1 MDKGNGV
8 VILDKDVHN
17 QAMYKILSD
26 TTKFK
31 KLKEDVT
38 LKREG
43 QLQRFLRQLK
53 SKGFFNDNNY
63 SNVYPTGSQPARIYG
78 LPKIHKFTLVDPI
91 STLKFRPTASSISTY
106 NYNLAKFLCSLLSLH
121 LPSEFSA
128 QDSFTFVK
136 ELNQVSLN
144 GKFLVSFDV
153 TSLFTNIP
161 LNETINLAVDL
172 ILSNEPNLKINKDEL
187 KKLFFFATAQTH
199 FLFNGD
205 FFDQIDGVAMGS
217 PLAPVLAN
225 LFMGYHVKIWLD
237 ECDHDKPSYYRRYVD
252 DIFSDF
258 DSIDQARAFFDYLNS
273 KHENIKFTM
282 ETECNGK
289 LPFSDVY
296 MDNSGR
302 NFLTNV
308 FHKSTY
314 AGLLTNF
321 LSFTSFS
328 YKVSLI
334 KCLVYR
340 TYKINNT
347 WFSFQSDLDK
357 LTIILKKNLF
367 PSYLIGNIK
376 KKYIKQVQQKCSQ
389 QIDDPERIVECTQIV
404 ESQSMVVSP
413 QAVDSPRFVEP
424 PQVVENIAPRVRYF
438 KLPYVGKFSDLTK
451 VKLQNIVKK
460 YCKSVSIKIVF
471 TSLKIQN
478 FFSAKDKVP
487 DTLSSNVV
495 YKFKCAS
502 CTATYIG
509 ETSRHFKTG
518 KIEHVRKDKMSHIY
532 KHHHAKEECFNSYND
547 SCFSILDTA
556 STKFQLRLKGGMY
569 IGWENPDLNKQV
581 AHVST
586 TLSI

>member
-1 MDKGNGV
+1 
-8 VILDKDVHN
+8 
-17 QAMYKILSD
+17 
-26 TTKFK
+26 
-31 KLKEDVT
+31 
-38 LKREG
+38 
-43 QLQRFLRQLK
+43 
-53 SKGFFNDNNY
+53 
-63 SNVYPTGSQPARIYG
+63 
-78 LPKIHKFTLVDPI
+78 
-91 STLKFRPTASSISTY
+91 
-106 NYNLAKFLCSLLSLH
+106 
-121 LPSEFSA
+121 
-128 QDSFTFVK
+128 
-136 ELNQVSLN
+136 
-144 GKFLVSFDV
+144 
-153 TSLFTNIP
+153 
-161 LNETINLAVDL
+161 
-172 ILSNEPNLKINKDEL
+172 
-187 KKLFFFATAQTH
+187 
-199 FLFNGD
+199 
-205 FFDQIDGVAMGS
+205 MGS
-217 PLAPVLAN
+217 PLHQL
-225 LFMGYHVKIWLD
+225 
-237 ECDHDKPSYYRRYVD
+237 
-252 DIFSDF
+252 
-258 DSIDQARAFFDYLNS
+258 
-273 KHENIKFTM
+273 
-282 ETECNGK
+282 ECNGK
-289 LPFSDVY
+289 LPFLDVY
-296 MDNSGR
+296 IDNSGR

-308 FHKSTY
+308 YHKSTY
-314 AGLLTNF
+314 TGLLTNF

-334 KCLVYR
+334 KCLVDR

-367 PSYLIGNIK
+367 PSYLIENIK

-487 DTLSSNVV
+487 DTLRSNVV

-509 ETSRHFKTG
+509 ETSRHFKTR

-532 KHHHAKEECFNSYND
+532 KHLHAKEECFNSYND

-556 STKFQLRLKGGMY
+556 STKFQLRLKEGMY

-581 AHVST
+581 THVST